1 MSPAT
6 FLESGMCVVV
16 VRMKRGTTTTQ
27 SSSNTAVA
35 QNISFS
41 SKLKHRRIKMYP
53 PNVKR
58 ATGRE
63 ILEIGYDTRVVAMEG
78 FVVTVGV
85 DVVNEGCF
93 YSIGRL
99 FL

>member
-1 MSPAT
+1 
-6 FLESGMCVVV
+6 
-16 VRMKRGTTTTQ
+16 
-27 SSSNTAVA
+27 
-35 QNISFS
+35 
-41 SKLKHRRIKMYP
+41 MYP